1 MRIEL
6 FNEGKNMLRLNLNKD
21 DGPSGIGSLIGNIY
35 ERIAGNDD
43 YQRNDRGLMLI
54 QSCVITVSAVATG
67 CVNAF
72 AHKDRIGW
80 IGAGLLA
87 ILIIGF
93 VERFYFTLRHG
104 LATTYKSGT
113 QRLVAK
119 LSYRVLQITMILN
132 AAVLCAWITGETPPP
147 LLERWNRYSIAI
159 HFMLAL
165 LGVTAVRDSDA
176 VATHRRLELKAETAR
191 QDLVTLRKATMLGNP
206 LVLFAAKMRGFLDG
220 MRLARELLGDRSGRS
235 SSERPIQADGIDH
248 IAGWSGLYLPDESQT
263 ETTDNVTDI
272 AGKLR
277 RR

>member
-1 MRIEL
+1 
-6 FNEGKNMLRLNLNKD
+6 MLRLNLNKD
-21 DGPSGIGSLIGNIY
+21 DGPSGIGSRIGNIY

-43 YQRNDRGLMLI
+43 YQRNDRSLTLI
-54 QSCVITVSAVATG
+54 QTCVITVSAVATG

-72 AHKDRIGW
+72 AHKDKIGW

-93 VERFYFTLRHG
+93 VEKFYFTLRHG

-119 LSYRVLQITMILN
+119 LSYRVLQITMTLN
-132 AAVLCAWITGETPPP
+132 AAVLCAWITGESMPL

-159 HFMLAL
+159 HFILAL
-165 LGVTAVRDSDA
+165 LGVTAVRDTDA
-176 VATHRRLELKAETAR
+176 VAMHRRLELKAETAR

-206 LVLFAAKMRGFLDG
+206 LVLFAAKLRGFLDG
-220 MRLARELLGDRSGRS
+220 VKLARELLGDRSGCS
-235 SSERPIQADGIDH
+235 TSERPKQADGIDH
-248 IAGWSGLYLPDESQT
+248 IAGWSGLYLPGESRA
-263 ETTDNVTDI
+263 EPADNVTDI

>member
-1 MRIEL
+1 
-6 FNEGKNMLRLNLNKD
+6 MLRLNLNKD
-21 DGPSGIGSLIGNIY
+21 DGPSGIGSRIGNIY

-43 YQRNDRGLMLI
+43 YQRNDRSLMLI
-54 QSCVITVSAVATG
+54 QTCVITVSAIATG

-72 AHKDRIGW
+72 AHKDKIGW

-93 VERFYFTLRHG
+93 VEKFYFTLRHG
-104 LATTYKSGT
+104 LATTYKSGP

-119 LSYRVLQITMILN
+119 TCYHALQITMTLN
-132 AAVLCAWITGETPPP
+132 AAVLCAWVTGESLPP

-159 HFMLAL
+159 HFILAL
-165 LGVTAVRDSDA
+165 LGVTAVRDTDA

-206 LVLFAAKMRGFLDG
+206 LVLFAAKLRGFLDG
-220 MRLARELLGDRSGRS
+220 VKLARELLGDRSGYPT
-235 SSERPIQADGIDH
+235 SEGAKRADGIDH
-248 IAGWSGLYLPDESQT
+248 IAGWSVLYLPGESRA
-263 ETTDNVTDI
+263 EPADNVTDI

>member
-6 FNEGKNMLRLNLNKD
+6 FNEGNVLRLNLNKD
-21 DGPSGIGSLIGNIY
+21 DGSSGIGSRIENIY

-43 YQRNDRGLMLI
+43 YQRNDRSLTLI
-54 QSCVITVSAVATG
+54 QFCVITVSAVGTG

-87 ILIIGF
+87 VLIIGF
-93 VERFYFTLRHG
+93 VEKFYFTLRHG
-104 LATTYKSGT
+104 LQTTYKSGA
-113 QRLVAK
+113 QRLAAK
-119 LSYRVLQITMILN
+119 LCYRVIQITITLN
-132 AAVLCAWITGETPPP
+132 AAVLCVWIAGETMPP
-147 LLERWNRYSIAI
+147 LLEKWNRWSIVI
-159 HFMLAL
+159 HFTLAL

-176 VATHRRLELKAETAR
+176 VATHRRLELKAETTR

-206 LVLFAAKMRGFLDG
+206 LVLFAAKLRGFLDG
-220 MRLARELLGDRSGRS
+220 VRLARELLGDKPGCS
-235 SSERPIQADGIDH
+235 SRKHSSQTDGIDH
-248 IAGWSGLYLPDESQT
+248 VAGWSGLYLSGESRA
-263 ETTDNVTDI
+263 EPTDNVTDI